1 MVLDNEVSIIILIIN
16 DKYLSCNILGGPYEL
31 VS

>member
-16 DKYLSCNILGGPYEL
+16 DKYLSHNILGGPYEL

>member
-16 DKYLSCNILGGPYEL
+16 DKYLSHDILGGTYEL